1 MMVDII
7 LPQALRNILPAL
19 VNESINLLKDSTL
32 VSVIGVEDMLRRAQ
46 IVGAE
51 KYIYF
56 EPLIF
61 VAIIYYIMIITL
73 TWGANGLERKLKSNS

>member
-1 MMVDII
+1 
-7 LPQALRNILPAL
+7 
-19 VNESINLLKDSTL
+19 
-32 VSVIGVEDMLRRAQ
+32 MLRRAQ

-61 VAIIYYIMIITL
+61 VAIVYYLMIITL
-73 TWGANGLERKLKSNS
+73 TWGANGIERKLKSNG